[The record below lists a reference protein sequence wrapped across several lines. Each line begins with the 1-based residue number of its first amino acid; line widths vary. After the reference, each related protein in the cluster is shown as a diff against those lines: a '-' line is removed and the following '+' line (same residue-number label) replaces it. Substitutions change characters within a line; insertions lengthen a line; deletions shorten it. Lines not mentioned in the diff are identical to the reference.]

1 MEDQESL
8 KEKLQ
13 LEEQYYRHHHSHANH
28 LKQKIRLSS
37 ASVAKLSEY
46 QVKLS
51 KSQASRADEMPF
63 NAAIDD
69 QNEYQLRIVPQVHTA
84 REKLNEDVNYVSEF
98 EIPHLDELASNKTG
112 RVERINS

>member
-1 MEDQESL
+1 
-8 KEKLQ
+8 
-13 LEEQYYRHHHSHANH
+13 
-28 LKQKIRLSS
+28 
-37 ASVAKLSEY
+37 
-46 QVKLS
+46 
-51 KSQASRADEMPF
+51 MPF

-112 RVERINS
+112 RVERIKSQNQGHPSSRSREPTLRDLLSNPKTSKSSHSV